1 MNSAL
6 DESASGADVNS
17 EQEATEKRL
26 VELEIKF
33 TEQQALLDD
42 LSGVVHQQEK
52 ALTQLRAELARLQG
66 RLGVIE
72 DREPQAAA
80 EKPPHY

>member
-6 DESASGADVNS
+6 DAGASGADVNT
-17 EQEATEKRL
+17 EQEATETRL
-26 VELEIKF
+26 IELELKF

-42 LSGVVHQQEK
+42 LSGVVHEQEK
-52 ALTQLRAELARLQG
+52 ALTHLRAELLRLKG
-66 RLGVIE
+66 RLGIIE
-72 DREPQAAA
+72 ERVPQAAS

>member
-1 MNSAL
+1 MST
-6 DESASGADVNS
+6 EK
-17 EQEATEKRL
+17 EATEARL

-52 ALTQLRAELARLQG
+52 ALTQVRAELARLQG

-72 DREPQAAA
+72 EREPRAAS

>member
-1 MNSAL
+1 MST
-6 DESASGADVNS
+6 EK
-17 EQEATEKRL
+17 EATEARL

-33 TEQQALLDD
+33 TQQQALLDD

-72 DREPQAAA
+72 EREPRAAS